1 MVNTQLIEELR
12 ARQGYTMLDLA
23 IKMGYQSKTAYQCKL
38 KSNTKWSANDI
49 IALCKIFNVEPN
61 QILIIEKVGK

>member
-1 MVNTQLIEELR
+1 MINTQLIEELR
-12 ARQGYTMLDLA
+12 TKNGYTMLDLA

-38 KSNTKWSANDI
+38 KASTKWSANDI
-49 IALCKIFNVEPN
+49 ISICSIFNVEPN